1 MTGPLH
7 IHYAS
12 RVDNSGTAPDDG
24 QHLHDTRRL
33 WPSHR
38 HGPWLIELHWQV
50 IDGRAECVGFDL
62 RSSLPESHR
71 LWAGYRGILR
81 RKGTPL
87 TATLLR
93 RIPVGQLVAEHRDE
107 LHGMYGGT
115 VFDPAGARRPK
126 STPARLT
133 EAAASYQRAWKSGTS
148 TTRAVEQHFTI
159 SAGAARK
166 LIWQARDAGLLP
178 KTQSGVARGGRI
190 KRDRKKKS

>member
-1 MTGPLH
+1 M
-7 IHYAS
+7 
-12 RVDNSGTAPDDG
+12 DNNGTAPDDG
-24 QHLHDTRRL
+24 QHLFNTHRL
-33 WPSHR
+33 WPSAR
-38 HGPWLIELHWQV
+38 HGPWFIELHWQV

-62 RSSLPESHR
+62 RSSLPEGHR
-71 LWAGYRGILR
+71 LSTGYRGILR

-93 RIPVGQLVAEHRDE
+93 SIPVGQLVAEHRDE
-107 LHGMYGGT
+107 LHAMLGGT
-115 VFDPAGARRPK
+115 VFDPAGARRPR

-133 EAAASYQRAWKSGTS
+133 EAAAAYQQAWSAGTS
-148 TTRAVEQHFTI
+148 TTRAVQDHFNI

-190 KRDRKKKS
+190 KRDRKKS